1 MKLLKSVV
9 TSLAEVWIE
18 IWGMGVAVWVYQSL
32 PLRKCGLKSKASGI
46 SILST
51 AVTSLAEVWI
61 EIRRNWHSGWKK
73 EVTSLAEVWIEIL
86 NKNVTA
92 PIAAGHFPC
101 GSVDWNIFRLLS
113 RYPSH
118 SHFPCGSVDWNTEH
132 IVLSCWLL
140 KVTSLAEV
148 WIEIRYNPGTYWIWL
163 CHFPCGSV
171 DWNHH
176 IFYIGIAHV
185 VTSLAEVWIEILY
198 LLTNQCSILSLPLR
212 KCGLKYGFL
221 CIQWSNE
228 QVTSLAEVWIEIG
241 FGIIRTRTFAVTSL
255 AEVWIEIS
263 SSVAVQSMS
272 WPSLPLRKCG
282 LKWLKMFCTFVLC
295 WVTSLAEV
303 WIEIWSSVKSRRVQG
318 VTSLAEVWIEITLLR
333 GWRNDERSLPL
344 RKCGLKCPFETTL
357 YGVTSHFPCGSV
369 DWNIFNNLRQKIKNL
384 SLPLRKC
391 GLKWNTCWS
400 PWLLSLSLPLRKCG
414 LKFASVPD
422 LIYSYG
428 RHFPCG
434 SVDWNSH
441 KAGLHDHPDVTSL
454 AEVWIEISLLPPK
467 T

>member
-1 MKLLKSVV
+1 MRKCGLKFEAWGWPYEYISHFPCGSVDWNRTAEHYAECRKV

-18 IWGMGVAVWVYQSL
+18 INATWVLVSTFPSLPLRKCGLKFRPYFFALKCTKSLPLRKCGLKFGNCWHEWCGYKSLPLRKCGLKLPCLTSLCSFFLSL

-228 QVTSLAEVWIEIG
+228 QVTSLAEVWIEI
-241 FGIIRTRTFAVTSL
+241 
-255 AEVWIEIS
+255 
-263 SSVAVQSMS
+263 
-272 WPSLPLRKCG
+272 
-282 LKWLKMFCTFVLC
+282 
-295 WVTSLAEV
+295 
-303 WIEIWSSVKSRRVQG
+303 WSSVKSRRVQG

-369 DWNIFNNLRQKIKNL
+369 DWNGTL
-384 SLPLRKC
+384 
-391 GLKWNTCWS
+391 
-400 PWLLSLSLPLRKCG
+400 
-414 LKFASVPD
+414 VD
-422 LIYSYG
+422 LHDCCHC
-428 RHFPCG
+428 HFPCG

-441 KAGLHDHPDVTSL
+441 KAGLHDHPDVISL

>member
-1 MKLLKSVV
+1 MSISV

-18 IWGMGVAVWVYQSL
+18 IFLMRSE
-32 PLRKCGLKSKASGI
+32 K
-46 SILST
+46 
-51 AVTSLAEVWI
+51 LA
-61 EIRRNWHSGWKK
+61 HS
-73 EVTSLAEVWIEIL
+73 VTSLAEVWIEIL

-228 QVTSLAEVWIEIG
+228 QVTSLAEVWIEI
-241 FGIIRTRTFAVTSL
+241 
-255 AEVWIEIS
+255 
-263 SSVAVQSMS
+263 
-272 WPSLPLRKCG
+272 
-282 LKWLKMFCTFVLC
+282 
-295 WVTSLAEV
+295 
-303 WIEIWSSVKSRRVQG
+303 WSSVKSRRVQG
-318 VTSLAEVWIEITLLR
+318 VTSLAEVWIEI
-333 GWRNDERSLPL
+333 
-344 RKCGLKCPFETTL
+344 CCYVIIL
-357 YGVTSHFPCGSV
+357 Y
-369 DWNIFNNLRQKIKNL
+369 D
-384 SLPLRKC
+384 
-391 GLKWNTCWS
+391 
-400 PWLLSLSLPLRKCG
+400 
-414 LKFASVPD
+414 
-422 LIYSYG
+422 
-428 RHFPCG
+428 
-434 SVDWNSH
+434 
-441 KAGLHDHPDVTSL
+441 
-454 AEVWIEISLLPPK
+454 
-467 T
+467 